1 VKDGTS
7 GIRPGLLVRGVIL
20 IATLVAIAYGLKI
33 LGLDSLLDE
42 SWIDSRV
49 RGQGLSGDVLFVA
62 VGALAAA
69 VGFPRQVIAFLGGYA
84 FGFATGTA
92 LALVAIVFGCAAAF
106 TYARV
111 LGRGLVAHRFGDR
124 IRRIDAFL
132 ADNPF
137 SMTLLIRLLPIG
149 SNLATNLAAGV
160 SRVPA
165 AGFIAG
171 SAVGYIPQTMA
182 FGLAGSGVNIDP
194 VLRIGLAAALLAVS
208 GAIGL
213 VLYRRYRHGKTIDED
228 LDTALGDLDVDGA
241 PTGGHRGGGTTE

>member
-1 VKDGTS
+1 VKERS
-7 GIRPGLLVRGVIL
+7 SSVRPGLLVRGVVL
-20 IATLVAIAYGLKI
+20 IATLVAIAFALKTV
-33 LGLDSLLDE
+33 GLDSLLDE

-49 RGQGLSGDVLFVA
+49 RGQGLAGEALFVA
-62 VGALAAA
+62 VGAVAAA
-69 VGFPRQVIAFLGGYA
+69 VGFPRQVISFLGGYA

-92 LALVAIVFGCAAAF
+92 LALVAVVCGCATSF

-111 LGRGLVAHRFGDR
+111 LARGLVAHRFGDR
-124 IRRIDAFL
+124 IRRVDAFL

-182 FGLAGSGVNIDP
+182 FSLAGSGVNIDP
-194 VLRIGLAAALLAVS
+194 VLRIGLAVALLAVS

-213 VLYRRYRHGKTIDED
+213 MLHRKYRHGRTIDEN
-228 LDTALGDLDVDGA
+228 LDSALGDLDAGPA
-241 PTGGHRGGGTTE
+241 PSQGGQGPGSR